1 MGACRGSAT
10 RVHGPWRGAYAL
22 VPVRAWRGGG
32 ERRDRRGWEVRSR
45 RAVGWLG
52 WSSERHE
59 AGPIAPTSREGA
71 KTRARKG
78 LVRVC
83 GQARSACVRASLQ
96 RVRMRGRPVAGVE
109 SSTALMPR
117 VSSQGGEPE
126 TRTRMHRGLAQVENA
141 GRGCRRLGAGG
152 TAYGRASETRCGDG
166 AAQRPETLSRRVE
179 ESSTHGEWRT
189 LLHV

>member
-1 MGACRGSAT
+1 MGACRGSVT
-10 RVHGPWRGAYAL
+10 RIHGPWRGTCAL

-32 ERRDRRGWEVRSR
+32 ERRDGRGWEVRSR

-52 WSSERHE
+52 WPSERHE
-59 AGPIAPTSREGA
+59 AGLVAPTSREGA

-78 LVRVC
+78 LVRAC
-83 GQARSACVRASLQ
+83 RRARSACVRASLQ
-96 RVRMRGRPVAGVE
+96 RVRMRGQPVAGVE
-109 SSTALMPR
+109 SSTALMPQ
-117 VSSQGGEPE
+117 VSSRGGEPE
-126 TRTRMHRGLAQVENA
+126 ARTRMHRGLAQVENA

-166 AAQRPETLSRRVE
+166 ATQHPETLSRRAE

-189 LLHV
+189 LLCM